1 MKAFIK
7 LGTQTKNHATALRAL
22 GYEVQTDGENI
33 ITEVTGTVSYLD
45 LTSGPDALVQLIRE
59 QKALTYGSKVTM
71 FDEKTGEN
79 KVFTGVPLCLKLV
92 GFSKK
97 LGLPNL
103 SCLVMKTGEAKAK
116 APAAQVPAEWA
127 SLAALLK
134 R

>member
-33 ITEVTGTVSYLD
+33 ITEVTGTVSHLD
-45 LTSGPDALVQLIRE
+45 LTDGPEALVEVIQAR
-59 QKALTYGSKVTM
+59 KALTYGSKVTM

-79 KVFTGVPLCLKLV
+79 KVFTGVPMCLKLV
-92 GFSKK
+92 GFSKR

-103 SCLVMKTGEAKAK
+103 SCLVMKTGEGKAK
-116 APAAQVPAEWA
+116 VAAANVPPEWA

-134 R
+134 K